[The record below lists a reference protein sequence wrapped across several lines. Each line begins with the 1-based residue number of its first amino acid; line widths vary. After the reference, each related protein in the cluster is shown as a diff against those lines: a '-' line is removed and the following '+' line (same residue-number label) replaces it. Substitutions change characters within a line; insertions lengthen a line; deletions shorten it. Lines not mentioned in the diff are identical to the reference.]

1 MILVSNEQSGHYLM
15 HYRTKGSKN
24 GVRLYQNE
32 DGSLTPLGR
41 EHYGIGEGRKGGESS
56 DDSGSESEPKKPSF
70 RERIKEKRHAQKI
83 DREAHLELRKS
94 VDSEKKNIR
103 NLTDTELQDRIN
115 RLNKEKQLSQLLD
128 ESVNRDVSPLRQKAE
143 KIISDAAE
151 DLAKKTLSTVTQNI
165 VDKLSKKLKEDKPF
179 KLDKYRDAD
188 LLKLKS
194 DEIAKIVT
202 AFDQVGRIAEN
213 RAKALKKPDTST
225 KEESKSDS
233 KSESKPA
240 SESSSTTERTI
251 GKNTKKKIRR
261 MKGEGK
267 SAAEIASALGLTE
280 ESVKPFM

>member
-1 MILVSNEQSGHYLM
+1 MSMILVSNEQSGHYLM

-41 EHYGIGEGRKGGESS
+41 EHYGIGEGRKSRESS
-56 DDSGSESEPKKPSF
+56 DDTGAESEPKKPSF
-70 RERIKEKRHAQKI
+70 RERIKERKHARKV
-83 DREAHLELRKS
+83 DREAHKELQKA

-151 DLAKKTLSTVTQNI
+151 DLAKKTLSAVTQSI
-165 VDKLSKKLKEDKPF
+165 VDKLSKNLKGDKPF
-179 KLDKYRDAD
+179 KLDKYRDTD

-194 DEIAKIVT
+194 DEVAKIVT

-213 RAKALKKPDTST
+213 RAKALKKPDTSS
-225 KEESKSDS
+225 KEES

>member
-1 MILVSNEQSGHYLM
+1 MSMILVSNEQSGHYLM

-56 DDSGSESEPKKPSF
+56 DESGAESEPNKPSF
-70 RERIKEKRHAQKI
+70 RERIKERKHARKI

-151 DLAKKTLSTVTQNI
+151 DLAKKTLSAVTQSI
-165 VDKLSKKLKEDKPF
+165 VDKLSKNLKGDKPF
-179 KLDKYRDAD
+179 KLEKYKDAD

-194 DEIAKIVT
+194 DEVAKIVT

-213 RAKALKKPDTST
+213 RAKALKKPDTSS
-225 KEESKSDS
+225 KEES

>member
-1 MILVSNEQSGHYLM
+1 MSMILVSNEQSGHYLM

-41 EHYGIGEGRKGGESS
+41 EHYGIGEGRKSGESS
-56 DDSGSESEPKKPSF
+56 DDTGAESEPKKPSF
-70 RERIKEKRHAQKI
+70 RERIKERKHARKV
-83 DREAHLELRKS
+83 DREAHKELQKA

-151 DLAKKTLSTVTQNI
+151 DLAKKTLSAVTQSI
-165 VDKLSKKLKEDKPF
+165 VDKLSKNLKGDKPF
-179 KLDKYRDAD
+179 KLDKYRDTD

-194 DEIAKIVT
+194 DEVAKIVT

-213 RAKALKKPDTST
+213 RAKALKKPDTSS
-225 KEESKSDS
+225 KEES

>member
-1 MILVSNEQSGHYLM
+1 
-15 HYRTKGSKN
+15 
-24 GVRLYQNE
+24 
-32 DGSLTPLGR
+32 
-41 EHYGIGEGRKGGESS
+41 
-56 DDSGSESEPKKPSF
+56 
-70 RERIKEKRHAQKI
+70 
-83 DREAHLELRKS
+83 
-94 VDSEKKNIR
+94 
-103 NLTDTELQDRIN
+103 
-115 RLNKEKQLSQLLD
+115 LNKEKQLSQLLD

-179 KLDKYRDAD
+179 KLDKYRDTD

-194 DEIAKIVT
+194 DEVAKIVT

-213 RAKALKKPDTST
+213 RAKALKKPDTSS
-225 KEESKSDS
+225 KEES

>member
-1 MILVSNEQSGHYLM
+1 MSMILVSNEQSSHYLM

-70 RERIKEKRHAQKI
+70 RERIKEKRHARKI
-83 DREAHLELRKS
+83 DREAHLELQKS

-151 DLAKKTLSTVTQNI
+151 DLAKKTLSAVTQSI
-165 VDKLSKKLKEDKPF
+165 VDKLSKNLKGDKPF
-179 KLDKYRDAD
+179 KLEKYKDAD

-194 DEIAKIVT
+194 DEVAKIVT

-213 RAKALKKPDTST
+213 RAKALKKPDTSS
-225 KEESKSDS
+225 KEES

-280 ESVKPFM
+280 ESIKPFM

>member
-1 MILVSNEQSGHYLM
+1 MSMILVSNEQSGHYLM

-41 EHYGIGEGRKGGESS
+41 EHYGIGEGRKSGESS
-56 DDSGSESEPKKPSF
+56 DDSSSESKPKKPSF
-70 RERIKEKRHAQKI
+70 RERIKERNHARKV

-151 DLAKKTLSTVTQNI
+151 DLAKKTLSAVTQSI
-165 VDKLSKKLKEDKPF
+165 VDKLSKNLKGDKPF
-179 KLDKYRDAD
+179 KLDKYRDTD

-194 DEIAKIVT
+194 DEVAKIVT

-213 RAKALKKPDTST
+213 RAKALKKPDTSS
-225 KEESKSDS
+225 KEES

>member
-1 MILVSNEQSGHYLM
+1 MSMILVSNEQSGHYLM

-56 DDSGSESEPKKPSF
+56 DDSGSESEPKKPSL
-70 RERIKEKRHAQKI
+70 RERIKERKHAQKI
-83 DREAHLELRKS
+83 DREAHKELRKA

-179 KLDKYRDAD
+179 KLDKYRDTD

-213 RAKALKKPDTST
+213 RAKALKKPDTSS
-225 KEESKSDS
+225 KEES

>member
-1 MILVSNEQSGHYLM
+1 MSMILVSNEQSGHYLM

-41 EHYGIGEGRKGGESS
+41 EHYGISEGRKSGESS
-56 DDSGSESEPKKPSF
+56 DDTGAESEPKKPSF
-70 RERIKEKRHAQKI
+70 RERIKERKHARKV
-83 DREAHLELRKS
+83 DREAHKELQKA

-151 DLAKKTLSTVTQNI
+151 DLAKKTLSAVTQSI
-165 VDKLSKKLKEDKPF
+165 VDKLSKNLKGDKPF
-179 KLDKYRDAD
+179 KLDKYRDTD

-194 DEIAKIVT
+194 DEVAKIVT

-213 RAKALKKPDTST
+213 RAKALKKPDTSS
-225 KEESKSDS
+225 KEES

>member
-1 MILVSNEQSGHYLM
+1 MSMILVSNEQSGHYLM

-41 EHYGIGEGRKGGESS
+41 EHYGIGEGRKSGESS
-56 DDSGSESEPKKPSF
+56 DDTGAESEPKKPSF
-70 RERIKEKRHAQKI
+70 RERIKERKHARKV
-83 DREAHLELRKS
+83 DREAHKELQKA

-151 DLAKKTLSTVTQNI
+151 DLAKKTLSAVTQSI
-165 VDKLSKKLKEDKPF
+165 VDKLSKNLKGDKPF
-179 KLDKYRDAD
+179 KLDKYRDTD

-194 DEIAKIVT
+194 DEVAKIVT

-213 RAKALKKPDTST
+213 RAKALKKPDTSS
-225 KEESKSDS
+225 KEES

-240 SESSSTTERTI
+240 SESSSTIERTI